1 MRTKLLRSGLGF
13 FAFAA
18 AVSLINVLFLPYART
33 NYGFSLPGL
42 WLAYAAALALL
53 MLAGR
58 AVSRMSA
65 AKAER
70 MTRVLAPTFIALLF
84 AVHLLLGY
92 LMEYTPSGDNSMLY
106 NGAQMLAADGNFD
119 KRPAI
124 ETYLLHFSNQ
134 WGFLLMLAGFY
145 KLLFALGVTQTFFPL
160 ALAQAVL
167 YIFGT
172 RATLR
177 IAKRLSSAKGEL
189 MTLLMLACCLPM
201 YLAAAVLYTDT
212 FSVPFIM
219 MALDLALRIRDESS
233 RNKQLALAA
242 ACGVVVS
249 IGCQIKM
256 TVLIALMAAVIVW
269 LLEMKPA
276 RALLCA
282 ALSAAIIA
290 GGSIAAQRFMLSRVL
305 DPQEAAQNRT
315 PTIHWIMMSIPSANN
330 PYGGYMDDY
339 TPTWR
344 MMEKGAT
351 HEEVMGSIYTR
362 MKDRIYTLRYPNR
375 LIMAALRKN
384 SAFIGDGTFGMTE
397 MLDDIPIRE
406 NVISSFVLEGRE
418 HYPAYMTLCTG
429 VWMAQLTLAL
439 LACLRDIRRSNP
451 ASGAE
456 KGSLR
461 YMTLYIAFFGM
472 ALFLMIWEA
481 RGRYLFGFLPVLLL
495 LAAHGTLRPEKT
507 PKKPL
512 SPVG

>member
-13 FAFAA
+13 FAFAV

-42 WLAYAAALALL
+42 WLSYAAALALL

-212 FSVPFIM
+212 FSLPFIA
-219 MALDLALRIRDESS
+219 MALDLALRV
-233 RNKQLALAA
+233 KAA
-242 ACGVVVS
+242 ANPRARFALSARCSLVVL

-256 TVLIALMAAVIVW
+256 TALIALIAAAIVW
-269 LLEMKPA
+269 LLTMKP
-276 RALLCA
+276 RQSVVCIL
-282 ALSAAIIA
+282 LSAALV
-290 GGSIAAQRFMLSRVL
+290 GGGTAVVQRYMKYEVL
-305 DPQEAAQNRT
+305 DPAMVEQHHT
-315 PTIHWIMMSIPSANN
+315 PTIHWIMMSIPTGDN
-330 PYGGYMDDY
+330 PYGGATGDY
-339 TPTWR
+339 GITWG
-344 MMEKGAT
+344 MMEDGASRADI
-351 HEEVMGSIYTR
+351 MDSIYTR

-375 LIMAALRKN
+375 LIEAALRKN

-397 MLDDIPIRE
+397 MLDDGPVRE
-406 NVISSFVLEGRE
+406 NAVSSFVLEGRA
-418 HYPAYMTLCTG
+418 HYGAYGALTTG
-429 VWMAQLTLAL
+429 IWLAQLTLAL
-439 LACLRDIRRSNP
+439 LACVRDIRRRDV
-451 ASGAE
+451 SGA
-456 KGSLR
+456 
-461 YMTLYIAFFGM
+461 MLYVAFFG
-472 ALFLMIWEA
+472 ATLFLMLWEA
-481 RGRYLFGFLPVLLL
+481 RGRYLFGFVPVLLV
-495 LAAHGTLRPEKT
+495 LAARGALGGKEDAR
-507 PKKPL
+507 
-512 SPVG
+512 